1 MSTSSNNGFA
11 SFSKWILDSGATHH
25 TSYLLSQFISLNLN
39 SSKSIVATNGD
50 SMPLAG
56 IGSVDT
62 PSVAL
67 SDVYYIPKN
76 RRPKKKRIRG
86 AMEDPVD
93 KNERSLSC
101 SSNKKKSKE
110 KPIKEPTSGYAS
122 ASSKG
127 KAVTEY
133 GSGFGGVC
141 VSAFGGENHPKRERF
156 DFDEPTQRPE
166 VASEG
171 SYNGSETMA
180 TPLYSASQNVQGAE
194 SGGPLKGHIGATN
207 NGNGD
212 GFQPW
217 GSYAG
222 YLTMATHASPKWRK
236 SFINGKS

>member
-25 TSYLLSQFISLNLN
+25 TYYLLSQFISLNLN
-39 SSKSIVATNGD
+39 SLKSIVATNGD
-50 SMPLAG
+50 SMPLAVG
-56 IGSVDT
+56 
-62 PSVAL
+62 
-67 SDVYYIPKN
+67 
-76 RRPKKKRIRG
+76 RPKKKRIRG
-86 AMEDPVD
+86 AMEDPVE
-93 KNERSLSC
+93 KNERSKWSKSLSC
-101 SSNKKKSKE
+101 LSNKKKSKG

-127 KAVTEY
+127 KVVTKY
-133 GSGFGGVC
+133 GSGVGGVC
-141 VSAFGGENHPKRERF
+141 VGASGGENHPKGK
-156 DFDEPTQRPE
+156 
-166 VASEG
+166 G